1 MKNYPNIKNI
11 TVAEIDRRVIENI
24 YEHFNKVSD
33 WVLDENFK
41 SGRLVV
47 HYVDGSAFIKT

>member
-1 MKNYPNIKNI
+1 MKNYPNIKNV

-24 YEHFNKVSD
+24 YEHFNKLSD

-47 HYVDGSAFIKT
+47 HYVDGSAFVKT